1 MKFLSLAFVLMFS
14 VAAQAQTMSNITV
27 ELSKKIDTKSAHV
40 GDAVEVKT
48 TAAATLPDGTPLP
61 KGSKLTG
68 KLTEVRAKSN
78 TDKTAR
84 LAFTLDKAVL
94 HDGHEVAIHTT
105 LAAMSVPSLAA
116 DNSTGTVSADTG
128 MPALRGTGGGQPTS
142 TLSAGASRSTQQVA
156 PQVRTAVG
164 NGVDGTGLPTVTPPQ
179 IGVEPVVTNTPGNAP
194 IKGPHMDHVA
204 VGFLPGVTFSSA
216 IYGNETATL
225 DATGQNI
232 SVEGGAKMVLV
243 MRAP

>member
-1 MKFLSLAFVLMFS
+1 
-14 VAAQAQTMSNITV
+14 
-27 ELSKKIDTKSAHV
+27 
-40 GDAVEVKT
+40 
-48 TAAATLPDGTPLP
+48 
-61 KGSKLTG
+61 
-68 KLTEVRAKSN
+68 
-78 TDKTAR
+78 
-84 LAFTLDKAVL
+84 
-94 HDGHEVAIHTT
+94 
-105 LAAMSVPSLAA
+105 
-116 DNSTGTVSADTG
+116 

-164 NGVDGTGLPTVTPPQ
+164 NGVDGTGLPTVAPPQ
-179 IGVEPVVTNTPGNAP
+179 TGVEPVVTNTPGNPPGNAP

-216 IYGNETATL
+216 IYSNETATL